1 MELTQPDFDR
11 SSRRE
16 FLTRMAGGTLAA
28 GVARDAF
35 AESASLSNQQP
46 RRPAFPAT
54 ADTVIVLWMAGG
66 MAHTETFD
74 PKRHVPF
81 EPGMKADDVL
91 CTFPAIKTAVDGIEI
106 TKGFEKVASVLDRG
120 TLIRSHVLG
129 DLGTILH
136 SRHQYHWHTG
146 YEPPQN
152 VAAPHLGAWIAHAL
166 GPKNPAIPAFIDIG
180 QGYEGNGEA
189 EELKAFQTGGCL
201 GAEFNP
207 FRVPDPRQA
216 INIVKPPAGMGFERF
231 RRRYD
236 TFRKMVA
243 DGSWPTRPASDSKG
257 DSDARRVHHEPN
269 DAQREALLRSIEQAH
284 RLMDSSAAKAFDL
297 SLEPKESFDTYN
309 TCKFGLGCLLARR
322 LVEEGARFI
331 EVTTE
336 YGPFLQW
343 DTHDNGH
350 TRLAKLKSEIDA
362 PIAQLV
368 LDLEQRGLL
377 DRTLIVLA
385 SEFSRDCLLEGK
397 PEKPVGNQVDQPAVV
412 KELKHYGMHRHFTG
426 ASSVLMFGG
435 GVRRGFLY
443 GKTASERPCTTIE
456 NPINV
461 TDLHSTILH
470 TLGILPDYHVT
481 VEQRPFYVT
490 QDGRGI
496 ARTALLG

>member
-1 MELTQPDFDR
+1 MIRDLTETSRSDAG
-11 SSRRE
+11 SSRRG
-16 FLTRMAGGTLAA
+16 FLTRVAGGALATTA
-28 GVARDAF
+28 TSRLF
-35 AESASLSNQQP
+35 AEPAGSPNQQP
-46 RRPAFPAT
+46 KRPAFPAT
-54 ADTVIVLWMAGG
+54 ADTLIVLWMAGG

-74 PKRHVPF
+74 PKRYVPF
-81 EPGMKADDVL
+81 TPGMKADDVL

-106 TKGFEKVASVLDRG
+106 TEGFEKVASVLDRG

-152 VAAPHLGAWIAHAL
+152 VAAPHLGAWVAHAL

-216 INIVKPPAGMGFERF
+216 VNIVRPPAGMSLERF
-231 RRRYD
+231 RRRYE
-236 TFRKMVA
+236 TYRKMVA
-243 DGSWPTRPASDSKG
+243 DGTD
-257 DSDARRVHHEPN
+257 PN
-269 DAQREALLRSIEQAH
+269 GKSLSDAQRDALLRSIEQAH

-297 SLEPKESFDTYN
+297 SLEPKASFGIYN

-377 DRTLIVLA
+377 DRTMIVLA

-397 PEKPVGNQVDQPAVV
+397 PEKPVGNQVEQPAVLQ
-412 KELKHYGMHRHFTG
+412 ELKHYGMHRHFTG

-435 GVRRGFLY
+435 GAKRGFLY
-443 GKTASERPCTTIE
+443 GKTAEERPCTTIE

-461 TDLHSTILH
+461 TDLHATMLH
-470 TLGILPDYHVT
+470 ALGIASDYHVT

-490 QDGRGI
+490 QDGKGV
-496 ARTALLG
+496 ARTSLLG

>member
-1 MELTQPDFDR
+1 MLHDLADLRRTHSES

-16 FLTRMAGGTLAA
+16 FLSLMAGGAVVA
-28 GVARDAF
+28 GTSAKLL
-35 AESASLSNQQP
+35 AESTSSSNRQP
-46 RRPAFPAT
+46 KTPTFPAT
-54 ADTVIVLWMAGG
+54 ADTLIVLWMAGG

-106 TKGFEKVASVLDRG
+106 TQGFEKVASVLDRG

-216 INIVKPPAGMGFERF
+216 VNIVKPPTGMSLERF
-231 RRRYD
+231 RRRYE
-236 TFRKMVA
+236 TFQKMISQG
-243 DGSWPTRPASDSKG
+243 DGPKQLD
-257 DSDARRVHHEPN
+257 
-269 DAQREALLRSIEQAH
+269 DAQRAALVRSIEQAH
-284 RLMDSSAAKAFDL
+284 RLLDSSSAKAFDL
-297 SLEPKESFDTYN
+297 SLEPKESFDIYN

-397 PEKPVGNQVDQPAVV
+397 PEKPVGNQVEQPTTL

-435 GVRRGFLY
+435 GAKRGFLY
-443 GKTASERPCTTIE
+443 GKTADERPCTTIE
-456 NPINV
+456 NPINI
-461 TDLHSTILH
+461 TDLHATMLH
-470 TLGILPDYHVT
+470 ALGISPDYHVH
-481 VEQRPFYVT
+481 VEERPFYVT
-490 QDGRGI
+490 QDGKGQLRKS
-496 ARTALLG
+496 LLNRSNDLR

>member
-1 MELTQPDFDR
+1 MMKNTRPELDH
-11 SSRRE
+11 SSRRD
-16 FLTRMAGGTLAA
+16 FLARLAGGSLAA
-28 GVARDAF
+28 GAAGQVF
-35 AESASLSNQQP
+35 AESDNLPNQ
-46 RRPAFPAT
+46 RSKRPMFPAT
-54 ADTVIVLWMAGG
+54 ADTLIVLWMAGG

-74 PKRHVPF
+74 PKKYVPF

-91 CTFPAIKTAVDGIEI
+91 CTFPAIKSAVDGIEI
-106 TKGFEKVASVLDRG
+106 TEGFEKVASVLDRG

-180 QGYEGNGEA
+180 QGYEGNGES

-216 INIVKPPAGMGFERF
+216 VNIVKPPAGMSLERF

-243 DGSWPTRPASDSKG
+243 DGG
-257 DSDARRVHHEPN
+257 EPN
-269 DAQREALLRSIEQAH
+269 GKALSDAQRGALLRSVEQAH

-297 SLEPKESFDTYN
+297 SLEPKESFDIYN

-377 DRTLIVLA
+377 DRTMIVLA

-397 PEKPVGNQVDQPAVV
+397 PEKPVGNQVDQPAVL

-435 GVRRGFLY
+435 GAKAGFLY
-443 GKTASERPCTTIE
+443 GKTANNRPCTTIE

-461 TDLHSTILH
+461 MDLHATMLH
-470 TLGILPDYHVT
+470 ALGIAPDYQVT
-481 VEQRPFYVT
+481 IEQRPFYVT
-490 QDGRGI
+490 QDGHGQVH
-496 ARTALLG
+496 ASLLR